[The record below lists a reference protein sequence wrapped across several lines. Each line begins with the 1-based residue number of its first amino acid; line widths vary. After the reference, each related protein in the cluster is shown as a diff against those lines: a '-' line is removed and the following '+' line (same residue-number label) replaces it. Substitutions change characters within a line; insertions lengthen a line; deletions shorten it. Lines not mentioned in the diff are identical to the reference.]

1 MLSATTRA
9 LDRIQ
14 LDEDIQM
21 RLGKVKEKI
30 QRAEQQK
37 LEELHKKIGQ
47 MTSLTAKVPEAL
59 QKKNAVQEEAYF
71 KRLEKNIQK
80 R

>member
-30 QRAEQQK
+30 QRAE
-37 LEELHKKIGQ
+37 
-47 MTSLTAKVPEAL
+47 
-59 QKKNAVQEEAYF
+59 
-71 KRLEKNIQK
+71 
-80 R
+80 